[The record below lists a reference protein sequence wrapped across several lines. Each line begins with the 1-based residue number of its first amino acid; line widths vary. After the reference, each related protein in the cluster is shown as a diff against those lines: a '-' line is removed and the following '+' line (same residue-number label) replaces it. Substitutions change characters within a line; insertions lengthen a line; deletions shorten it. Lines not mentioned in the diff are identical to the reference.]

1 MEKVS
6 RIQAIRGFFEG
17 VDAIT
22 PLGGRKVEIG
32 EFRALT
38 AADREE
44 LGTLCAAAL
53 DVELDALPKN

>member
-1 MEKVS
+1 MERMS

-22 PLGGRKVEIG
+22 PLGGRKVETG
-32 EFRALT
+32 ELRALT

-44 LGTLCAAAL
+44 IGTLCAKAL
-53 DVELDALPKN
+53 GVELDVVPKN